1 MEPVRIETFEDF
13 LRVLREHPEWLD
25 ELRRLI
31 LTEEL
36 LRLPLRFEALQARIE
51 ALEARFEAFQQ
62 EMYAFR
68 DEMYAF
74 RDEMYAFREEMY
86 AFRDEMYAFRDEMH
100 AFRDEMYA
108 FREEIT
114 TEVRALRK
122 DVDRLDSQMQSVLN
136 DLARLKGS
144 DREHFYRFRAPSLF
158 GRFMRNVQLTDM
170 NQLYDR
176 LYTLYPIGS
185 REIEEIAAADLIV
198 EGVGRQSGV
207 SKVVVLEASWKVDR
221 NDVERARRRADI
233 LRAAG
238 YNAVPAVGGAEIM
251 DDALQLAIEQDVLV
265 MVDGMLHN
273 AEVAS

>member
-1 MEPVRIETFEDF
+1 MASVRIETFEDI

-25 ELRRLI
+25 EIRRLI

-36 LRLPLRFEALQARIE
+36 LRLPLRFDALQARIE
-51 ALEARFEAFQQ
+51 ALEARFTAFQQ
-62 EMYAFR
+62 EMH
-68 DEMYAF
+68 
-74 RDEMYAFREEMY
+74 AFREEMY
-86 AFRDEMYAFRDEMH
+86 AFR
-100 AFRDEMYA
+100 
-108 FREEIT
+108 EEIT
-114 TEVRALRK
+114 AEVRALRT
-122 DVDRLDSQMQSVLN
+122 DVNRLDAQMQSVLN

-185 REIEEIAAADLIV
+185 REIEEIAAVDLIV

-221 NDVERARRRADI
+221 NDVERALRRADI

-251 DDALQLAIEQDVLV
+251 DDALQLAIEQEVLV
-265 MVDGMLHN
+265 MVDGMLRN